1 MLDLFKKSE
10 VKINLTEKSRASQ
23 KSLYS
28 ILNNLI
34 TGIAG
39 MISQIAL
46 LSMRIYLL
54 GYKIDEVI
62 GNEKINQIIFVHE
75 SVFVSE
81 MTRSQ
86 SQQLDNNSMEG
97 IEYENERKPIA

>member
-1 MLDLFKKSE
+1 MLDLLKESG

-28 ILNNLI
+28 ILNNLV

>member
-1 MLDLFKKSE
+1 MLDLLKKSE

-97 IEYENERKPIA
+97 IEYENEKKPIA